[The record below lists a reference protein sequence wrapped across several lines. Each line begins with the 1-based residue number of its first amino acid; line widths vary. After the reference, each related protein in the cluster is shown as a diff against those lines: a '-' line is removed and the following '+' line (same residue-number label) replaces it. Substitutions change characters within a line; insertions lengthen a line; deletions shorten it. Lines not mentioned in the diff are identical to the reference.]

1 MADAPASQ
9 RSLWL
14 QLLWRTE
21 FRSRRERVVN
31 SIYAGAIAFLVIF
44 PTAHF
49 EWFDSLLLRF
59 LWIVFG
65 IVVLHTAGWA
75 IWLFWGRKWFPLPA
89 PDESRSTD

>member
-1 MADAPASQ
+1 MADAQVLQ

-44 PTAHF
+44 PTAYF

-59 LWIVFG
+59 LWIVLVTTG
-65 IVVLHTAGWA
+65 LHIAGWA
-75 IWLFWGRKWFPLPA
+75 ILLSWGHKRFPLPA
-89 PDESRSTD
+89 PDESQSTD